1 MDNTQARRDNMED
14 NAEHELRDLQRLK
27 VDYSAQLL
35 NKNMNLY
42 CLGKDLLNKLFKKFP
57 PAAF

>member
-14 NAEHELRDLQRLK
+14 NTEHELRDLQRLK

-35 NKNMNLY
+35 NKP
-42 CLGKDLLNKLFKKFP
+42 KT
-57 PAAF
+57 

>member
-27 VDYSAQLL
+27 VDYSSQQHELIVWE
-35 NKNMNLY
+35 KI
-42 CLGKDLLNKLFKKFP
+42 F
-57 PAAF
+57 

>member
-35 NKNMNLY
+35 NKL
-42 CLGKDLLNKLFKKFP
+42 KT
-57 PAAF
+57 